1 MSRARH
7 GVTQHGVK
15 RTFGAL
21 WAVCGMLVVLVF
33 AATLDQVNLGIWA
46 VQEKYFHS
54 LFVLAKFGDLPVP
67 VFPGGYLIGGLL
79 LIALI
84 VIGAGIATGFI
95 DLQKTQEGRL
105 PEVQVKQGALPKYEA
120 SIAKVE
126 VGSRNETVEVPT
138 VDVKKP

>member
-1 MSRARH
+1 MR
-7 GVTQHGVK
+7 
-15 RTFGAL
+15 F
-21 WAVCGMLVVLVF
+21 
-33 AATLDQVNLGIWA
+33 
-46 VQEKYFHS
+46 
-54 LFVLAKFGDLPVP
+54 
-67 VFPGGYLIGGLL
+67 IGGLL

-105 PEVQVKQGALPKYEA
+105 PEVSVKQGALPKYEA
-120 SIAKVE
+120 SVDKVE